1 MLNGMTDTPVTLL
14 DRLRRQPNDG
24 GHWER
29 FVRLFTPILSRWA
42 NRLGVSPAD
51 TDDLLQETFTLLIA
65 KLAAFEY
72 DSKRSFRAWLWTVF
86 RHHFLAWRKHQN
98 GPLLLAG
105 VEVDSLPGPD
115 ANAESIEAE
124 YRHQLLDRALK
135 LIRVDFPDP
144 SWQIFWQCAVDG
156 KSGVEVAKEFGVSP
170 NAVYLVRGRVLAR
183 LRQELTGFDS

>member
-14 DRLRRQPNDG
+14 DRLRRQPNEG

-42 NRLGVSPAD
+42 NRLGVSASD
-51 TDDLLQETFTLLIA
+51 TDDLLQETFTLLIG

-72 DSKRSFRAWLWTVF
+72 DPERSFRAWLWTVF
-86 RHHFLAWRKHQN
+86 RHHFIAWRKHQVS
-98 GPLLLAG
+98 PILLAE

-115 ANAESIEAE
+115 ANDEMIEAE

-144 SWQIFWQCAVDG
+144 TWQIFWQCAVEARP
-156 KSGVEVAKEFGVSP
+156 GVEVAKQFGVSP
-170 NAVYLVRGRVLAR
+170 NSVYMIRMRVLAR
-183 LRQELTGFDS
+183 LREELTGFDT